1 MQWILT
7 LIIQYKNFLL
17 FLFLLGIGIVF
28 SSYRSTY
35 HQNKLQKVG
44 LVLSGSISKS
54 ISTSQ
59 SYLSLRERNKKLLL
73 ENNILKQKLINQS
86 SIGTKNIKDSFDSDL
101 VEYVVEPAYVV
112 KNSFSKA
119 RNILIIDKG
128 ELDGI
133 KKDMSVIS
141 SDGIVGIVKQTSDH
155 FSSVISILYQDFKIN
170 AKLKNSGAFGSL
182 SWEGG
187 KPDEMIFSDVSVIN
201 EVKVGDTIVSG
212 GMSAYFPKG
221 IPIGTIKSYDNQN
234 SGGYYSIKI
243 KLLNNLTDL
252 ENVYIIDNKKRSE
265 FLDLEKTSSNDSR

>member
-44 LVLSGSISKS
+44 LIFSGRISKS

-86 SIGTKNIKDSFDSDL
+86 SLGTKNTRDFFDLDL

-119 RNILIIDKG
+119 RNVLIIDKG

-221 IPIGTIKSYDNQN
+221 IPIGIIKSYDNQN

-243 KLLNNLTDL
+243 KLFNNLTDL

-265 FLDLEKTSSNDSR
+265 FLDLENTSSNDSR

>member
-44 LVLSGSISKS
+44 LIFSGRISKS

-86 SIGTKNIKDSFDSDL
+86 SLGTKNTRDFFDLDL

-119 RNILIIDKG
+119 RNVLIIDKG

-201 EVKVGDTIVSG
+201 EVKSWRHNSFGWNVCI
-212 GMSAYFPKG
+212 FPKRD
-221 IPIGTIKSYDNQN
+221 PYW
-234 SGGYYSIKI
+234 
-243 KLLNNLTDL
+243 NN
-252 ENVYIIDNKKRSE
+252 
-265 FLDLEKTSSNDSR
+265 